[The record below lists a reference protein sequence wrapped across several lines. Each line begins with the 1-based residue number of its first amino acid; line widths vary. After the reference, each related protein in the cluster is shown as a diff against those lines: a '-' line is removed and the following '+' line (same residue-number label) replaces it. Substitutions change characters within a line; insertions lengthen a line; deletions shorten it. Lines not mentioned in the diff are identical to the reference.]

1 MSKYSYSRL
10 EVFKQCPYKYKIMY
24 LDGHYIQYD
33 SIATKF
39 GSLIHLIEEEIGNA
53 IKNNEA
59 IGYDHLI
66 AFFDREILKLKE
78 EFKKD
83 FYELD
88 KSGRT
93 YEDKALYYRN
103 EAIYRLE
110 RRVKNEKLTIVDCE
124 KEFTFKYNDITFHGF
139 IDRIFKKDNYY
150 IIEDIKTYNLPLPEN
165 KLTNPLQFIIYELA
179 LKDKLSNNIV
189 CKYDLPLCN
198 IVQPTIINN
207 LDIDSLLEEIDKSD
221 FHPCPSPL
229 CYWCIYS
236 ETFPS
241 QPAEAKGLCPYYS
254 LWTKEHKTKKVNI
267 KWKGKDEDK
276 IILEEFKKMLK

>member
-1 MSKYSYSRL
+1 MSKFSYSRL

-24 LDGHYIQYD
+24 LDGHYIKYD

-59 IGYDHLI
+59 IGYNHLI
-66 AFFDREILKLKE
+66 AFFDNEILKIKD
-78 EFKKD
+78 EFKNE

-110 RRVKNEKLTIVDCE
+110 RRVKNEKLTIIACE
-124 KEFTFKYNDITFHGF
+124 KEFTFTYKDITFHGF
-139 IDRIFKKDNYY
+139 IDRILKKDNYY
-150 IIEDIKTYNLPLPEN
+150 IIEDIKTYNLPLTIE

-179 LKDKLSNNIV
+179 LKESISNNII
-189 CKYDLPLCN
+189 CNYDLPLCDLLQS
-198 IVQPTIINN
+198 VSINN
-207 LDIDSLLEEIDKSD
+207 LNIDDLLEEIDTSD

-229 CYWCIYS
+229 CHWCIYS
-236 ETFPS
+236 GTFPS
-241 QPAEAKGLCPYYS
+241 QPDGAKGLCPYYS
-254 LWTKEHKTKKVNI
+254 L
-267 KWKGKDEDK
+267 
-276 IILEEFKKMLK
+276 